1 MSKSEKVKV
10 VNQGSGGAFY
20 FFGGIGALVY
30 YLQLADGFTEVV
42 VAILKSIVWPAF
54 VIYDLMKFL
63 DA

>member
-1 MSKSEKVKV
+1 MSRSEKVKV

-20 FFGGIGALVY
+20 GIGGIGALVY

-63 DA
+63 NV